1 MIHCRPTIYKDVTVL
16 PAKKDNYGV
25 DSCSIIAINSS
36 TPTTLVIAE
45 STGRL
50 HHCIITEAPASS
62 SGRGEE
68 EEDVNQTANTCD
80 VQWSIYVME
89 TIELELGLSLD
100 QREKRYVCPVFMKRD
115 PTNETR
121 YFAYHNAG
129 LHAVTI
135 KFLSALATFI
145 DGDPAETTS
154 SGTLELNE
162 ASQAEYL
169 VCTKMAGVEK
179 ANVVL
184 GLSFLQSPPVM
195 VLYLNS
201 GQVVSLDL
209 ITNTGVLDQYLGTP
223 ITGSKSGYHLNATDS
238 LANQKASAMQQKTA
252 IQKAVPQPILNLDK
266 STKLGAIQNMGV
278 LQQYIATFK
287 ENYFQRLS
295 TIKQELEHRVSLLA
309 STKNQQIVE
318 IRNLQAECDLIR
330 DNAENLAVK
339 YEDIC
344 EKQQEYTKRAQ
355 EVVRLATL
363 NLPKNTGSE
372 REFIDKISA
381 INVKTKTLATQLITA
396 RAKMEQFKRHGDVQG
411 RIKAQPIVLPP
422 KREQIIMEILGD
434 A

>member
-1 MIHCRPTIYKDVTVL
+1 ML

-50 HHCIITEAPASS
+50 HHCIITE
-62 SGRGEE
+62 GGGGERGEE
-68 EEDVNQTANTCD
+68 FEGDVSSAPD
-80 VQWSIYVME
+80 LQWSIYVME
-89 TIELELGLSLD
+89 TIELELGLSID
-100 QREKRYVCPVFMKRD
+100 TKEKRYVCPVFMKQD
-115 PTNETR
+115 PTNEAR

-135 KFLSALATFI
+135 RFLSALATFI
-145 DGDPAETTS
+145 AEPQTEG

-162 ASQAEYL
+162 ASKAEYL
-169 VCTKMAGVEK
+169 VCTKMSGVEK

-209 ITNTGVLDQYLGTP
+209 ITDTRVLDQLLTKPVAASQSGYYLGAAH
-223 ITGSKSGYHLNATDS
+223 SR
-238 LANQKASAMQQKTA
+238 ANQSMQQQQQRPTIA
-252 IQKAVPQPILNLDK
+252 KAVAQPILNLDK
-266 STKLGAIQNMGV
+266 STNLGAIQNMEV

-295 TIKQELEHRVSLLA
+295 TIRQELVKRVELMA
-309 STKNQQIVE
+309 TTKNQQIVE
-318 IRNLQAECDLIR
+318 IRNLQSECELIR

-339 YEDIC
+339 YEDIF
-344 EKQQEYTKRAQ
+344 EKQQEYSKRAQ
-355 EVVRLATL
+355 EIVRLANL
-363 NLPKNTGSE
+363 HLPKNTSSE
-372 REFIDKISA
+372 REFMEKVTM
-381 INVKTKTLATQLITA
+381 INQKTKTLTAQLLTA
-396 RAKMEQFKRHGDVQG
+396 RAKMEQFKQHGDVQG
-411 RIKAQPIVLPP
+411 RIKTQPIVLPP

-434 A
+434 ALVFRMSLDVW